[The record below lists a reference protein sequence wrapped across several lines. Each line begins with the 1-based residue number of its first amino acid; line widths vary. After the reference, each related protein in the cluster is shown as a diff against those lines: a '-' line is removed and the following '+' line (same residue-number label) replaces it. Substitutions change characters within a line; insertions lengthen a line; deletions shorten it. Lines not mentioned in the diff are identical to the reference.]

1 MTGPWPAEANEN
13 ALRIGSRIV
22 ISTPSRAVRL
32 ATADQLSIH
41 TTEGT
46 EIAAIVL
53 NKSGARMRLSLF
65 DGRYA
70 HLALIRGT
78 PPCRRP
84 TCPDRNGAWC
94 VSGRAHLA
102 E

>member
-1 MTGPWPAEANEN
+1 VQAVTGPWPAEANEN

-70 HLALIRGT
+70 HLALIVGDAALSQADLSRQKWRVVRIG
-78 PPCRRP
+78 
-84 TCPDRNGAWC
+84 
-94 VSGRAHLA
+94 
-102 E
+102 